1 MGTRLIPALA
11 VIVGIAS
18 SAYPPIYAQPP
29 QNESVTPYRV
39 NPGDELEIFVW
50 GEERLQRKVRVLP
63 DGTFVFPLIGQ
74 ISALNRL
81 PTDIAGEISSRLKS
95 QYSGAVPQVTVS
107 VVSPAGMQ
115 FSVVGKVR
123 NPGTFSPTR
132 YMNALEALSLA
143 GGPTEFAELGNVL
156 IIRKSGN
163 SLITIRVKLNDMLK
177 GSPAAGDL
185 SPGRIPQI
193 QGGDTVIVP

>member
-1 MGTRLIPALA
+1 MRQSIVARALLGVLTVQAGVPIAAQGTAGEA
-11 VIVGIAS
+11 IA
-18 SAYPPIYAQPP
+18 
-29 QNESVTPYRV
+29 PYRV
-39 NPGDELEIFVW
+39 NPGDELEVFVW

-74 ISALNRL
+74 VIAVNRL
-81 PTDIAGEISSRLKS
+81 PTELAGEISRRLQS

-107 VVSPAGMQ
+107 VSAPAGMQ

-123 NPGTFSPTR
+123 NPGTFSPSR
-132 YMNALEALSLA
+132 YVNALEALSLA

-163 SLITIRVKLNDMLK
+163 GLTTIRVRLSDMLK
-177 GSPAAGDL
+177 GSPTAGDL
-185 SPGRIPQI
+185 TASRIPQI